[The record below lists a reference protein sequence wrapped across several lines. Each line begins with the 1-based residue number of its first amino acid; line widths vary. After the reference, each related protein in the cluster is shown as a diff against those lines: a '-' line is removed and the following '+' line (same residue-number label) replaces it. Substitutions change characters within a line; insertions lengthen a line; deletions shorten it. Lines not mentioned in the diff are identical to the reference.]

1 MRLVLIQGLQLTIA
15 GLALGLALAFG
26 LTRFIASMLY
36 GVSPTDPKTALAV
49 VGLLAVISMLAC
61 YLPAFRATRIN
72 PVSAI
77 REQ

>member
-1 MRLVLIQGLQLTIA
+1 MQLTIV

-36 GVSPTDPKTALAV
+36 GVSPTDLKTTLAV
-49 VGLLAVISMLAC
+49 VGVLAMISLLAC
-61 YLPAFRATRIN
+61 YFPAHRAMRIN